1 MRLWEI
7 REGYEPEDM
16 RYGERGGHDELREA
30 YEEGCEH
37 GYRKAMREMGG
48 DMGYRGGMGYREGDT
63 SRQRGSM
70 ERPSTNYGNRKMFP
84 PYVNYRDDDDDDY
97 MGERRRRDS
106 RGRYM

>member
-7 REGYEPEDM
+7 REGYEPEEM

-37 GYRKAMREMGG
+37 GYRKAMKEVSGG
-48 DMGYRGGMGYREGDT
+48 YGRHGSMGYRDVDSDRQRGGMGQSGRYG
-63 SRQRGSM
+63 
-70 ERPSTNYGNRKMFP
+70 ERMFLP
-84 PYVNYRDDDDDDY
+84 PYVNYRNEDDDDY